1 MTYALFFAPAALVVA
16 VLTLMVVPFLSL
28 VVFTLG
34 LLGLAAAG
42 VTVVVKGLTA
52 AFRSAD
58 SKPRDLR
65 PRAASGQPAVGT
77 VIGDSEGSLSCS

>member
-34 LLGLAAAG
+34 LLGLVAAG
-42 VTVVVKGLTA
+42 VTVVVKGLA
-52 AFRSAD
+52 AAVRPAD
-58 SKPRDLR
+58 SKPRD
-65 PRAASGQPAVGT
+65 PRTRTASGQPAVGT